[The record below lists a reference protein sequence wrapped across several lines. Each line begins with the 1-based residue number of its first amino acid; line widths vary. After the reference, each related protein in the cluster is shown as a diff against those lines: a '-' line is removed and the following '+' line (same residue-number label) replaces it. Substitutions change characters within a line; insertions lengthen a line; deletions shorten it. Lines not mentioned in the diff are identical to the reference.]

1 MLQKYLSYVSISLE
15 NPLNAHFSPLKVTP
29 IVYFK
34 PVGNFEK
41 SSWNVLRQIFAYA
54 FYRASATRISRVIQ
68 VKPMLL
74 LRFSIH
80 SVRTQKLRHNGL
92 LKGREGEKLAAC
104 MTIIFFSPIFSSCH
118 LKRSQM
124 TLWYT
129 DAIHTIMHSI
139 LTQKEDRRTVLWSK
153 ITKILVDTVHTFFL
167 YPNGKIF
174 RLWEQTNS
182 IFHRF
187 EIQQVAYFLRKM
199 SCIFNGIF

>member
-1 MLQKYLSYVSISLE
+1 MECLE
-15 NPLNAHFSPLKVTP
+15 AN
-29 IVYFK
+29 
-34 PVGNFEK
+34 
-41 SSWNVLRQIFAYA
+41 FAYA

-92 LKGREGEKLAAC
+92 LKGREEGEKLAAC

-139 LTQKEDRRTVLWSK
+139 LTQKEDRRTGLWSK
-153 ITKILVDTVHTFFL
+153 ITKILVDSTHFFFSI
-167 YPNGKIF
+167 PTGKYSGYENKLIQFSIGLKFNRSRIF
-174 RLWEQTNS
+174 WEKW
-182 IFHRF
+182 
-187 EIQQVAYFLRKM
+187 VAFLTGYF
-199 SCIFNGIF
+199 N